1 MEASALVKGKL
12 VVFHACDFSG
22 SIGADVVM
30 TDPAAPSCIERA
42 WDEAILTA
50 SVPSMCCMAARTHTD
65 RRMKRNREHPTAPAT
80 NALPE
85 RIGTFQRLGHTTVQ
99 AEAASLTESV

>member
-1 MEASALVKGKL
+1 MEASALAKGQL
-12 VVFHACDFSG
+12 VDFHACDVSV

-50 SVPSMCCMAARTHTD
+50 SVPSMCCMAARTHT
-65 RRMKRNREHPTAPAT
+65 
-80 NALPE
+80 
-85 RIGTFQRLGHTTVQ
+85 
-99 AEAASLTESV
+99 